1 MIKLVN
7 PHTKQFIYV
16 PVGASI
22 TNWFFGPAVALYRGE
37 GGRFWLYSLFNM
49 LTCWIYQIVMIFK
62 FNKGYIQ
69 RKFQQ
74 GWIPAKQTDK
84 EILLAYGIIPIQSA
98 EENGLE
104 DDFNIPFKPNRTGF
118 YIYIV
123 VIILFWVAYAFGIA
137 ALVATT
143 LNESY

>member
-1 MIKLVN
+1 MIRLVH
-7 PHTKQFIYV
+7 PHTKQFMYV

-37 GGRFWLYSLFNM
+37 GGYFWLYTLFNM
-49 LTCWIYQIVMIFK
+49 LTFWIYQIVMIFK

-74 GWIPAKQTDK
+74 GWIPAKKNDK
-84 EILLAYGIIPIQSA
+84 EILLAYGGIPIQSA
-98 EENGLE
+98 EEMGLD
-104 DDFNIPFKPNRTGF
+104 DDFNIPFKPNRVGF

-123 VIILFWVAYAFGIA
+123 VIVLFWIAYAFGIA
-137 ALVATT
+137 TLLAVVAS
-143 LNESY
+143 ESY